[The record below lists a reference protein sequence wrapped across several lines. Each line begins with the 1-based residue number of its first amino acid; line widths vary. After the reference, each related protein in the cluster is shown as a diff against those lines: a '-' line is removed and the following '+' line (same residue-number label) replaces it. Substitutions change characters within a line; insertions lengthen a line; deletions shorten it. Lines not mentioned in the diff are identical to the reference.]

1 MIRLKRQT
9 VWRQA
14 EMEMSAEWPSRRI
27 SRRKVVNK
35 GRTLKEKRCAHSNE
49 LFESF
54 VCPTLVTGKNTD
66 EKEAEPALSFS
77 SLRESPHKVRKPVY
91 DGKGSLK

>member
-1 MIRLKRQT
+1 MNFLRVL
-9 VWRQA
+9 
-14 EMEMSAEWPSRRI
+14 
-27 SRRKVVNK
+27 
-35 GRTLKEKRCAHSNE
+35 
-49 LFESF
+49 
-54 VCPTLVTGKNTD
+54 CPTLVTGKNTD

>member
-1 MIRLKRQT
+1 
-9 VWRQA
+9 
-14 EMEMSAEWPSRRI
+14 MEMSAKWPSRRI

-54 VCPTLVTGKNTD
+54 VSHIGN
-66 EKEAEPALSFS
+66 
-77 SLRESPHKVRKPVY
+77 R
-91 DGKGSLK
+91 

>member
-1 MIRLKRQT
+1 MIRLKRQLDT

-14 EMEMSAEWPSRRI
+14 EMEMSAKWPSRRI

-54 VCPTLVTGKNTD
+54 VSHIGN
-66 EKEAEPALSFS
+66 
-77 SLRESPHKVRKPVY
+77 R
-91 DGKGSLK
+91 